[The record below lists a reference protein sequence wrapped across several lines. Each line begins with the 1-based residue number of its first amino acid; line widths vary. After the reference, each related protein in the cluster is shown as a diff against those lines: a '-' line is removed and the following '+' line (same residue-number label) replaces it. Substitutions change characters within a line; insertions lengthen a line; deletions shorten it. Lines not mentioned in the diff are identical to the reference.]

1 MDTSEATEHMNT
13 DRVATC
19 SYRKG
24 TGDRQVTE
32 SLHAVGLPRNGRVV
46 TRPRVGTWQSG
57 DGPMK
62 KVNSVTDVL
71 IDRALSGIRKQVLEI
86 I

>member
-1 MDTSEATEHMNT
+1 MNT

-62 KVNSVTDVL
+62 KLSSFTDVL
-71 IDRALSGIRKQVLEI
+71 IDRELSGIRKQVLEI